1 MNRLIKLPV
10 GNSHMRI
17 NWDNSLFTAIVPR
30 TEESSLLIYAGNQFE
45 IGISAEEFS
54 KIIDDTNSEIS
65 RVNEIDAI
73 FSTMSLLG
81 ESFSYINFEGVMSGI
96 FRLSWDTSVHFSGAK
111 VTRNM
116 RFTTELHFS
125 VVQVK
130 NDTVNT
136 MVRSYTIDHT
146 KNLSSGSKRDVAERM
161 WELLYQNMWE
171 AHLNSLSK
179 RKECDEVYRPYNR
192 VIARIFSERE
202 SVWLPIDVDDIVRNI
217 VEGLVLNLA
226 VQKAVGKISL
236 ENEVTLEDIRHDN
249 QKKLEQFKLEAAQK
263 AAEKEKER
271 QKLERDAYTE
281 RERAIGRAQSEAIL
295 ASIASK
301 KGK

>member
-1 MNRLIKLPV
+1 MNRLIKLPI

-45 IGISAEEFS
+45 IGVSAEEFS

-65 RVNEIDAI
+65 RVNEIDAV
-73 FSTMSLLG
+73 FNTMSLLG
-81 ESFSYINFEGVMSGI
+81 ESFSYIDFDGRMSGI
-96 FRLSWDTSVHFSGAK
+96 FRLSWDTSVHFSGAR

-116 RFTTELHFS
+116 CFTTRLHFS
-125 VVQVK
+125 VVQVE

-136 MVRSYTIDHT
+136 MVRSYTITHT
-146 KNLSSGSKRDVAERM
+146 KNLSSGSKQDVVERM
-161 WELLYQNMWE
+161 WGLLYQNLWGV
-171 AHLNSLSK
+171 HLNSLSK
-179 RKECDEVYRPYNR
+179 RKKCNEVYQPYNR
-192 VIARIFSERE
+192 TIARIYIERE
-202 SVWLPIDVDDIVRNI
+202 SVWLPIDVDDIVRNTA
-217 VEGLVLNLA
+217 ESLVLNLA

-236 ENEVTLEDIRHDN
+236 ENEVTLENIRHDN

-263 AAEKEKER
+263 AAEKEKADQQR
-271 QKLERDAYTE
+271 RRKVYNE
-281 RERAIGRAQSEAIL
+281 REREMGKIQSEAML
-295 ASIASK
+295 ASVASK